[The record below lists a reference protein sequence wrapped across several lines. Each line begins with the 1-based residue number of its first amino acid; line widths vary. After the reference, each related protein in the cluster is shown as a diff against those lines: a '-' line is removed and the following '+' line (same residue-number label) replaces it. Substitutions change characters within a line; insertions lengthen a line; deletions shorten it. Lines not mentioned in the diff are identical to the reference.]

1 MKKRCA
7 TPMMSCEKNEALI
20 DHAVSSYFV
29 AYNSVFSR
37 TIRHIFFR
45 HNSNRS
51 TTYSA
56 EESTI
61 FSTLPKKWQP
71 FPFDKTRTSGL
82 FPGFSRYRPFLKNTL
97 YQPFSF
103 FCKPYPTNL
112 LLVLLSMGGAGRI
125 GSSPCKHSSHR
136 EGYSGVEFSWDAIR
150 AQPSGFRGRT
160 TAPTGCGDVAGIKKP
175 GQLVAARAWWW
186 RG

>member
-1 MKKRCA
+1 L
-7 TPMMSCEKNEALI
+7 LI
-20 DHAVSSYFV
+20 IHPKPLK

-45 HNSNRS
+45 HNSNRG

-71 FPFDKTRTSGL
+71 FPFNKTRTSGL
-82 FPGFSRYRPFLKNTL
+82 FPGFSRYSLFLKNTL

-103 FCKPYPTNL
+103 FCKPYPTSRDGLSVEHGRVWVCGLRVRHASIVIRYAHPSGRTELRAL
-112 LLVLLSMGGAGRI
+112 LRCATFLR
-125 GSSPCKHSSHR
+125 
-136 EGYSGVEFSWDAIR
+136 GYSGVECLRECWMGTAKWFSRSNDRSHGVW
-150 AQPSGFRGRT
+150 
-160 TAPTGCGDVAGIKKP
+160 
-175 GQLVAARAWWW
+175 
-186 RG
+186 